1 MKLYVVYD
9 RVAEESGPVFEA
21 KNNGV
26 AWRKYARMLN
36 SEKDLVKYSDYM
48 LLCVGKVDH
57 DLNKVEGIFPAEE
70 VIESVAL
77 VDEAQEES

>member
-1 MKLYVVYD
+1 
-9 RVAEESGPVFEA
+9 
-21 KNNGV
+21 
-26 AWRKYARMLN
+26 MLN

-48 LLCVGKVDH
+48 LLCVGKADH

-70 VIESVAL
+70 VIESVEL